1 MAIIASFL
9 RPDTLYQMKVDEN
22 AAGNLLISF
31 MRIRKKGELYVKEE
45 KEKSDKKLLKLTVAT
60 CLLLTISYLALD
72 FCSGLGLS
80 HKVRVSEDWKLIVV
94 NRWNKLP
101 EDYRIELTELSNG
114 EKVDSRIY
122 PALQEMFD
130 DARAEQIYPIVRDGY
145 RTMEE
150 QQKEM
155 DEKIQAYMD
164 EGYSRKRAEK
174 TAEEH
179 ISAKILNV

>member
-1 MAIIASFL
+1 MS
-9 RPDTLYQMKVDEN
+9 
-22 AAGNLLISF
+22 
-31 MRIRKKGELYVKEE
+31 RKKK
-45 KEKSDKKLLKLTVAT
+45 KNRTKKLLKLTVAT

-130 DARAEQIYPIVRDGY
+130 AARAEKVYPIVRDGY
-145 RTMEE
+145 RSMEE
-150 QQKEM
+150 QQKEITLY
-155 DEKIQAYMD
+155 DVILIEKSILYTYFAHKKTDFRPPLLNFQILVLWYTKSNY
-164 EGYSRKRAEK
+164 YSF
-174 TAEEH
+174 
-179 ISAKILNV
+179 